1 MRNLR
6 YRILPH
12 SSCPEQT
19 SSRWTEYSNPLL
31 QGFDDL
37 AVADIC
43 DALGRNA
50 AFPSKIKALGKS
62 SIRGMAYTVNLPAS
76 ENLLLY
82 YAVDNALPGDVLV
95 VACAGYEERA
105 VCGEILANL
114 AMKRGLA
121 GFVVDG
127 AVRDSD
133 ALKELDFPVFARAVS
148 PNGPYK
154 SACGEIN
161 VPVSIGNVVVHPGDI
176 IIGDGDG
183 LVAIRQDEVAT
194 VIEEA
199 TLIKNESL
207 LKLKSIRN
215 TGSLD
220 MRWLY
225 EKLHSSACNIVK

>member
-1 MRNLR
+1 MSNLR
-6 YRILPH
+6 YRILSH
-12 SSCPEQT
+12 SRCPKQT
-19 SSRWTEYSNPLL
+19 SSRWEEYSNPLL
-31 QGFDDL
+31 QRFQDL

-43 DALGRNA
+43 DVLGRNA
-50 AFPSKIKALGKS
+50 ALPSKIKALGKS
-62 SIRGMAYTVNLPAS
+62 SLRGMAYTVNLPAS

-95 VACAGYEERA
+95 VACAGYEDRA

-154 SACGEIN
+154 SGCGEIN

-183 LVAIRQDEVAT
+183 IVAIRQDEAVA
-194 VIEEA
+194 VADEA
-199 TLIKNESL
+199 NLLKNEGL
-207 LKLKSIRN
+207 LKLKNIRN

-225 EKLHSSACNIVK
+225 EKLQASSCNIEK